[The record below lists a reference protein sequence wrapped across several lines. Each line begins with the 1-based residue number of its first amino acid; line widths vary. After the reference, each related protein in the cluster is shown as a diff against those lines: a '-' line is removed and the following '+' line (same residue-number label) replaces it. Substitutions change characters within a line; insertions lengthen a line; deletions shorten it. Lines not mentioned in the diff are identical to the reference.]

1 MKFCGECGTP
11 CEGCC
16 PLCGF
21 ANPPRF
27 EFSRQCGASWSPS
40 VQAPS
45 PTPIRLPYLGPV
57 RYTPSYLAA
66 KTVASRSALGGEDK
80 QVMVLCADLLCS
92 LELLATCVAFVPQ
105 GYC

>member
-1 MKFCGECGTP
+1 M
-11 CEGCC
+11 
-16 PLCGF
+16 
-21 ANPPRF
+21 
-27 EFSRQCGASWSPS
+27 
-40 VQAPS
+40 
-45 PTPIRLPYLGPV
+45 

-105 GYC
+105 GCC